1 MRIAEIAETAEI
13 EVIAANVETG
23 AAIEVTRAPAAFVA
37 AMERLGALNLAER
50 RPARLKELF
59 CGTHP
64 SLEER
69 IARGQAAAR
78 QLAEAT

>member
-1 MRIAEIAETAEI
+1 
-13 EVIAANVETG
+13 
-23 AAIEVTRAPAAFVA
+23 
-37 AMERLGALNLAER
+37 MERLGALNLAER
-50 RPARLKELF
+50 RPARIKELF

-78 QLAEAT
+78 RLAEAT